1 MSESAKLH
9 RILGRRD
16 VLGLAFGAMVGWGW
30 VVLSGEMIDRAG
42 TLGSVFAFLL
52 GAAMVLL
59 VGLIYAELTSAISR
73 EGGELAFTF
82 VGMGPKVSFLCG
94 WALVLAYF
102 SVCAFEAVALP
113 TVASYILP
121 DIQIGRL
128 YAVQG
133 TDVYITWVV
142 IGAAGSL
149 AIGLVNYFGVKPAS
163 FLQWAAS
170 LMMLAIGGAFFLA
183 GNIQGSLENLA
194 PHFTGVGGFLRVV
207 IMTPFL
213 FLGFDIIPQIS
224 EEIRVPAKALGKLI
238 LFSIAIATV
247 WYALVQW
254 TVGLSLSPGG
264 HAGSALP
271 TADAMSAVYGTQAAG
286 HVLVFA
292 GLLGIIT
299 SWNGFFIG
307 GTRLFFAMGRA
318 RMLPEVFSK
327 IHPRYGTPTAA
338 ILLMTVMTSVA
349 PFFGRPALVWL
360 VDAGSFATVVGYLLV
375 VVSFLQIYRRYP
387 RLPRP
392 YRIRRPLL
400 VGPAALLATVFFAVL
415 YLPGSPSALVWPY
428 EWAIVL
434 VWSAAGGILGV
445 LMARRLTAQEKKDQA
460 RYILG
465 DYARLLK

>member
-163 FLQWAAS
+163 FLQWA
-170 LMMLAIGGAFFLA
+170 
-183 GNIQGSLENLA
+183 
-194 PHFTGVGGFLRVV
+194 
-207 IMTPFL
+207 
-213 FLGFDIIPQIS
+213 
-224 EEIRVPAKALGKLI
+224 
-238 LFSIAIATV
+238 
-247 WYALVQW
+247 
-254 TVGLSLSPGG
+254 
-264 HAGSALP
+264 
-271 TADAMSAVYGTQAAG
+271 
-286 HVLVFA
+286 
-292 GLLGIIT
+292 
-299 SWNGFFIG
+299 
-307 GTRLFFAMGRA
+307 
-318 RMLPEVFSK
+318 
-327 IHPRYGTPTAA
+327 
-338 ILLMTVMTSVA
+338 
-349 PFFGRPALVWL
+349 
-360 VDAGSFATVVGYLLV
+360 
-375 VVSFLQIYRRYP
+375 
-387 RLPRP
+387 
-392 YRIRRPLL
+392 
-400 VGPAALLATVFFAVL
+400 
-415 YLPGSPSALVWPY
+415 
-428 EWAIVL
+428 IVL
-434 VWSAAGGILGV
+434 DWSAAGGILGV
-445 LMARRLTAQEKKDQA
+445 LMARRLTAQEKESSWP
-460 RYILG
+460 G
-465 DYARLLK
+465 D